1 MKKYKTNTGIRQCQ
15 KQRTEVI
22 GDFCTAFIPAVEIA
36 VVAET
41 VVDLAVANVVVA
53 TVLVVGVPTVLV
65 VGDELQ
71 WSPTSSL

>member
-1 MKKYKTNTGIRQCQ
+1 M
-15 KQRTEVI
+15 
-22 GDFCTAFIPAVEIA
+22 EIA